1 MLSISVPLWTTFKQ
15 LSLYT
20 KLSEHGQNAPRRRR
34 RWRRQRL
41 MPRSDYIMYI
51 HTYMNINSINY
62 WIVKP

>member
-34 RWRRQRL
+34 QRL

-62 WIVKP
+62 